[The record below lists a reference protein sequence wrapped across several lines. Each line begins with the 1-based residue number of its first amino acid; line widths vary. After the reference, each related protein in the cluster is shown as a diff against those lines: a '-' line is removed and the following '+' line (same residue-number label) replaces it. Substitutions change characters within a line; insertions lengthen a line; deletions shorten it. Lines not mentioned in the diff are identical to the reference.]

1 MGVCRLRLI
10 ALPLV
15 LVSLFAAPA
24 ATAGRDAGLA
34 ALQVALQSRG
44 LYAGAIDGVK
54 GPGTITA
61 IRRFQRRVG
70 LTPNGIPG
78 RATRKALGRYG
89 THVLGSR
96 PLTRGATGWDVAALQ
111 FLLAWHG
118 FPSATIDGG
127 LGVRTELALRR
138 FQRWAGLEPDGV
150 AGTSTYAALRL
161 APASCP
167 ISLACPVPGRSAIRS
182 GRGEPLP
189 RRLRHH
195 RAERRA
201 GRSCRRRAVYLAGR
215 PPAAGQSW
223 SWSRTRTGFGRCTR
237 TFPRSPSE
245 SVSSSSQATGLE
257 RSERPATPP
266 GRICTSRSGSAAR
279 RSTRARLCRK
289 THLVGSFPDGRESRW
304 GRDLCAGRDAA
315 GRRLARRR
323 TRSGRSCLD
332 RPQRPPARRVGHRR
346 EHATDQL
353 RPDDALTPLRGAVN
367 QATVRRLFKPETLGA
382 VGKTKREA
390 TPRAWLKILRES
402 WAWATSTA
410 RPPPT

>member
-24 ATAGRDAGLA
+24 ATAGRNAGLA

-61 IRRFQRRVG
+61 IKRFQRRVG

-78 RATRKALGRYG
+78 TATRKALGRYG

-150 AGTSTYAALRL
+150 AGVSTYAALRL

-167 ISLACPVPGRSAIRS
+167 ISLAWPVAGQIGDPFGPRGNRFHAGVDIIAPSGALVGAAAPGRVTW
-182 GRGEPLP
+182 
-189 RRLRHH
+189 
-195 RAERRA
+195 A
-201 GRSCRRRAVYLAGR
+201 GRLAGGWGKLVVIAHADGVR
-215 PPAAGQSW
+215 TLYAHLSSIAVRVGQLVV
-223 SWSRTRTGFGRCTR
+223 TGDRVGT
-237 TFPRSPSE
+237 
-245 SVSSSSQATGLE
+245 VGATGD
-257 RSERPATPP
+257 ATGP
-266 GRICTSRSGSAAR
+266 
-279 RSTRARLCRK
+279 
-289 THLVGSFPDGRESRW
+289 HLHFEVR
-304 GRDLCAGRDAA
+304 
-315 GRRLARRR
+315 
-323 TRSGRSCLD
+323 
-332 RPQRPPARRVGHRR
+332 
-346 EHATDQL
+346 
-353 RPDDALTPLRGAVN
+353 LRGA
-367 QATVRRLFKPETLGA
+367 A
-382 VGKTKREA
+382 VD
-390 TPRAWLKILRES
+390 PRPAL
-402 WAWATSTA
+402 
-410 RPPPT
+410 P

>member
-61 IRRFQRRVG
+61 IKRFQRRVG

-138 FQRWAGLEPDGV
+138 FQRWSGLEQDGV
-150 AGTSTYAALRL
+150 AGASTYAALRL

-167 ISLACPVPGRSAIRS
+167 ISLAWPVAGQIGDPFGPRGNRFHAGVDIIAPSGALVGAAAPGRVTW
-182 GRGEPLP
+182 
-189 RRLRHH
+189 
-195 RAERRA
+195 A
-201 GRSCRRRAVYLAGR
+201 GRLAGGWGKLVVVAHADGVR
-215 PPAAGQSW
+215 TLYAHLSSIAVRVGQLVV
-223 SWSRTRTGFGRCTR
+223 TGDRIGT
-237 TFPRSPSE
+237 
-245 SVSSSSQATGLE
+245 VGATGD
-257 RSERPATPP
+257 ATGP
-266 GRICTSRSGSAAR
+266 
-279 RSTRARLCRK
+279 
-289 THLVGSFPDGRESRW
+289 HLHFEVR
-304 GRDLCAGRDAA
+304 
-315 GRRLARRR
+315 
-323 TRSGRSCLD
+323 
-332 RPQRPPARRVGHRR
+332 
-346 EHATDQL
+346 
-353 RPDDALTPLRGAVN
+353 LRGA
-367 QATVRRLFKPETLGA
+367 A
-382 VGKTKREA
+382 VD
-390 TPRAWLKILRES
+390 PRPAL
-402 WAWATSTA
+402 
-410 RPPPT
+410 P

>member
-61 IRRFQRRVG
+61 IKRFQRRVG

-78 RATRKALGRYG
+78 RATRRALGRYG

-138 FQRWAGLEPDGV
+138 FQRWSGLEQDGV
-150 AGTSTYAALRL
+150 AGASTYAALRL

-167 ISLACPVPGRSAIRS
+167 ISLAWPVAGQIGDPFGPRGNRFHAGVDIIAPSGALVGAAAPGRVTWADR
-182 GRGEPLP
+182 
-189 RRLRHH
+189 
-195 RAERRA
+195 
-201 GRSCRRRAVYLAGR
+201 LAGGWGKLVVVAHADGVR
-215 PPAAGQSW
+215 TLYAHLSSIAVRVGQLVV
-223 SWSRTRTGFGRCTR
+223 TGDRVGT
-237 TFPRSPSE
+237 
-245 SVSSSSQATGLE
+245 VGATGD
-257 RSERPATPP
+257 ATGP
-266 GRICTSRSGSAAR
+266 
-279 RSTRARLCRK
+279 
-289 THLVGSFPDGRESRW
+289 HLHFEVR
-304 GRDLCAGRDAA
+304 
-315 GRRLARRR
+315 
-323 TRSGRSCLD
+323 
-332 RPQRPPARRVGHRR
+332 
-346 EHATDQL
+346 
-353 RPDDALTPLRGAVN
+353 LRGA
-367 QATVRRLFKPETLGA
+367 A
-382 VGKTKREA
+382 VD
-390 TPRAWLKILRES
+390 PRPAL
-402 WAWATSTA
+402 
-410 RPPPT
+410 P